1 MKNKNLSNKI
11 IDFFL
16 KKFNI
21 KLTEKN
27 QHLLVQIFN
36 FGIVG
41 FIATIIDFVFLYI
54 FKEYF
59 NLPIILSNTLSFIIS
74 VIYNYWASLT
84 FVFDVNKEKD
94 KRKNFIIFIIFSVI
108 GLIINDI
115 IIWIITEFTNIHYLI
130 SKIIATI
137 IVMIF
142 NFITRKKFLE

>member
-1 MKNKNLSNKI
+1 MNKDLSNKI

-16 KKFNI
+16 KKFHI

-27 QHLLVQIFN
+27 HHLLVQIFN

-41 FIATIIDFVFLYI
+41 FTATIIDFVFLYI

-59 NLPIILSNTLSFIIS
+59 DLSVILANTISFILS

-142 NFITRKKFLE
+142 NFITRKKFL